1 DPVADATEA
10 LAASQAGPALLAS
23 RSMDGGGVTRS
34 TWTPTGLQLSVTDP
48 TGARTEATYD
58 ELGRQLTA
66 TTFERHPSPINLT
79 SHYTW
84 NDAGNQTASTTPGGI
99 TTRTTYNPAG
109 EPRTVS
115 DPVGT
120 TKFDYDGLG
129 RPTETV
135 DATGRRSTT
144 TFDTLGRTTAT
155 TDYGTGT
162 TALRTST
169 AEYDADGNLTAS
181 IPPGTKARTAYAYDA
196 LGRMTRQIEPV
207 SSTESITT
215 TFGYD
220 TTGNRTRLTD
230 GRGNTT
236 EYTFNAW
243 GLPEATIEPSTTAH
257 QSAADRTWTTVYDKA
272 ARPVTEL
279 LPGGVE
285 RERAY
290 DGLDR
295 PIHETG
301 TGAEAATTDR
311 TLEYDLA
318 GRLTA
323 IGTADGLTRNTYTY
337 NDRGQ
342 LLTANGPGGTSNYAY
357 NADGAMT
364 LRQTKAGTTNY
375 GYDDA
380 GRIDWVWDSITGND
394 IWYDFDAAG
403 RPSLEQYAAK
413 PDDAGEYAA
422 TAKQVYA
429 YDDLGRLSAD
439 TVTTV
444 KGATT
449 IASTTYGYD
458 LDDNLTSKKTTGT
471 AGSGTNTYAYDHA
484 NRMTSWTKDGTTTSY
499 AWDAA
504 GNRTKAGTTPATFDA
519 RNRQLTDGTTT
530 YAYTARGTLTSIDT
544 GDGTPRML
552 TFDAFERKITDSGT
566 TYTYDSLDRVQTR
579 GSTVFTYDGGSN
591 NLTGDGTTNYSRTP
605 EGALL
610 SLSTGTT
617 KQWALTD
624 QHTDLV
630 AALTP
635 DGTQISG
642 STAYDPFGTKT
653 ATDGTTPALG
663 YQSGWTDPTTGDVN
677 MAARWYQP
685 GTGSFASRDTWQL
698 DPLPSAQTNRYLYAN
713 AGPLN
718 GTDPSGHCLGPILV
732 VCIYGLS
739 DLAIGGGLSLAGVS
753 SYQLSHTNT
762 SSWDWSWSWSSS
774 SSSAHA
780 ASTSLSQTLAKS
792 ATSLANALKAQ
803 AIHFGSVS
811 SKGTGSSRAYVSSS
825 PYAQPYYFGQPSHG
839 PISRVQTVVAPPK
852 PPIIQ
857 NPNNGPHAKTAPTR
871 PAPKPDWDPNGGK
884 WKPDDIV
891 KLIVGA
897 AQMLDLANNDQ
908 YVPDSQADHETA
920 PVNGNSGGTGQRDD
934 PCSKPRE
941 ERYNYLPM
949 QNGRPVGATALIC
962 PSDLKP
968 PGSKRDDS
976 EDVHVAGFPVGN
988 NIDTG
993 GKPIYNR
1000 THIIADM
1007 FHGEWRSENLFTG
1020 FDRMNKSGM
1029 KRCESK
1035 IKKQLQGNDPVF
1047 YSGLLNYPDSTGVI
1061 PKEIRMTAYT
1071 KSGKLFDVTVG
1082 NVQDWQTTC

>member
-1 DPVADATEA
+1 MQETAPPVQAEEHGSTATTVKPSTMTGYNTFGEATETEDAHGRITRVQVDGLGRTTAVTLPDYTPPGAITPLTAFGQVTSKTDPVADATEA

-66 TTFERHPSPINLT
+66 TIFERHPSPINLT

-144 TFDTLGRTTAT
+144 TFDALGRTTAT

-243 GLPEATIEPSTTAH
+243 GLPEATIEPSATAH
-257 QSAADRTWTTVYDKA
+257 QSAADRTWTTVYDKVG
-272 ARPVTEL
+272 RPVTEL

-295 PIHETG
+295 MIHESG

-342 LLTANGPGGTSNYAY
+342 LLTANGPGGTSDYAY

-364 LRQTKAGTTNY
+364 LRQTEAGTTNY

-413 PDDAGEYAA
+413 PNGAGEYAA
-422 TAKQVYA
+422 TAKRVYT

-471 AGSGTNTYAYDHA
+471 AGSGTNTYTYDHA
-484 NRMTSWTKDGTTTSY
+484 NRMTSWAKDGTTTSY

-519 RNRQLTDGTTT
+519 RNRQLTEGTTT

-825 PYAQPYYFGQPSHG
+825 PYAQPY
-839 PISRVQTVVAPPK
+839 
-852 PPIIQ
+852 
-857 NPNNGPHAKTAPTR
+857 
-871 PAPKPDWDPNGGK
+871 
-884 WKPDDIV
+884 
-891 KLIVGA
+891 
-897 AQMLDLANNDQ
+897 
-908 YVPDSQADHETA
+908 
-920 PVNGNSGGTGQRDD
+920 
-934 PCSKPRE
+934 
-941 ERYNYLPM
+941 
-949 QNGRPVGATALIC
+949 
-962 PSDLKP
+962 
-968 PGSKRDDS
+968 
-976 EDVHVAGFPVGN
+976 
-988 NIDTG
+988 
-993 GKPIYNR
+993 
-1000 THIIADM
+1000 
-1007 FHGEWRSENLFTG
+1007 
-1020 FDRMNKSGM
+1020 
-1029 KRCESK
+1029 
-1035 IKKQLQGNDPVF
+1035 
-1047 YSGLLNYPDSTGVI
+1047 
-1061 PKEIRMTAYT
+1061 
-1071 KSGKLFDVTVG
+1071 
-1082 NVQDWQTTC
+1082 